1 MTTWQEEPPMSR
13 RALRESERAH
23 AQATMSRTDGAGT
36 EEEGADQQI
45 WVQPPGPEPL
55 HYTTQVRPQMPHYD
69 GQSFRARKGDD
80 APASADAPAYRL
92 RDFSPEARGTSF
104 TATQPTPSAA
114 WAPPSTGSGDLDY
127 HTSVEAA
134 RPAPTAYSAPDS
146 APPKLG
152 TPEPAPAREEPP
164 RVDPQ
169 DGPHDRTMT
178 RREMRALRDAAA
190 SAVGHQPLESL
201 APAPSESVIA
211 SPPVP
216 LVEPEAAPVVD
227 EAPAETPLPLV
238 APRPDPSP
246 EVAAAMAEFDAL
258 YLRRIQQEATPEQV
272 VGVVPEAVAAAE
284 IVSDETPV
292 AEDVEDLHTLVEP
305 TVSEPIPS
313 IAVIPSPPAAP
324 PVEDAPIREVVTAP
338 EVHTKPIGHWST
350 QAGIDDQ
357 NQVVDHTL
365 SRDLAASDAITTSAL
380 VLPNF
385 PQSGPFTGPVSST
398 GEILITGSIDLP
410 RSLGMSG
417 RYPSRYDS
425 SDVDAIIDGTD
436 REDAA
441 PDSAPVRAIRAVS
454 THTSSQGIIATKRPK
469 GNNLPVILSI
479 TAGVMAVS
487 VVVLFVAGMIFKI
500 F

>member
-1 MTTWQEEPPMSR
+1 MTTWQEDPPMSR

-23 AQATMSRTDGAGT
+23 AQATLSRTDEIES
-36 EEEGADQQI
+36 EERASDQQV
-45 WVQPPGPEPL
+45 WAQPPGPEPL
-55 HYTTQVRPQMPHYD
+55 HYTTQARPQMPHYD
-69 GQSFRARKGDD
+69 GQSFRARQT
-80 APASADAPAYRL
+80 PSAQTAAETPPYRL

-104 TATQPTPSAA
+104 SSTQPAPSAPWVPSAA
-114 WAPPSTGSGDLDY
+114 GSGDLDY
-127 HTSVEAA
+127 HTSVDGVP
-134 RPAPTAYSAPDS
+134 PAPTVHSAPIS

-152 TPEPAPAREEPP
+152 TPAPAPAPAERA
-164 RVDPQ
+164 DSQ
-169 DGPHDRTMT
+169 DGLNDRTLS
-178 RREMRALRDAAA
+178 RRELRALRNAAA
-190 SAVGHQPLESL
+190 PLLDTRPVVEDVV
-201 APAPSESVIA
+201 PAPGPMVEPTAASVVERTPLGLPL
-211 SPPVP
+211 PPV
-216 LVEPEAAPVVD
+216 APK
-227 EAPAETPLPLV
+227 
-238 APRPDPSP
+238 PDPSA
-246 EVAAAMAEFDAL
+246 EVEAAMAEFDAL
-258 YLRRIQQEATPEQV
+258 YLRGDRPVEVPDRPVELAPDQV
-272 VGVVPEAVAAAE
+272 APADAVPDVASVVDD
-284 IVSDETPV
+284 IDL
-292 AEDVEDLHTLVEP
+292 LHTLVEP
-305 TVSEPIPS
+305 KIPEPIAPTVMLP
-313 IAVIPSPPAAP
+313 APPVAQ

-338 EVHTKPIGHWST
+338 EVFSKPIGHWST
-350 QAGIDDQ
+350 QAGIDDEHQ
-357 NQVVDHTL
+357 IVDHTL

-469 GNNLPVILSI
+469 GSNLPVILSI
-479 TAGVMAVS
+479 TAGVLAVS